1 MKTFKEFIQESRSY
15 IDWDKNYGKTFK
27 LVHTPEGRQSSGN
40 WSPDLVSVVTP
51 ENGDA
56 WTEWQEVDRDTLSNW
71 KDNWDQIQKSLGDHK
86 YNQIIRSQ
94 SKINESILVEL
105 FQTLP
110 DIDTKSNWEVLDI
123 DDYDP
128 DGGIKAYEVKYY
140 VEIPLKT
147 GQKVIYEFAASIG
160 AKKPYREL
168 SKNEIAMLSKIHI
181 NHLPAAEVSF
191 KTLNHPKHGDSIS
204 MVGDAD
210 VPKVINHA
218 MAFIRDLINIFK
230 LNLVSFSASSKKLV
244 GDEEDSDTSDQHLYS
259 DSREKVYERLVQR
272 FAGQMGFR
280 YEKKNIGTAFPGS
293 AARASTDFI
302 LIRN

>member
-1 MKTFKEFIQESRSY
+1 MKTFKEFY
-15 IDWDKNYGKTFK
+15 LT
-27 LVHTPEGRQSSGN
+27 
-40 WSPDLVSVVTP
+40 
-51 ENGDA
+51 
-56 WTEWQEVDRDTLSNW
+56 
-71 KDNWDQIQKSLGDHK
+71 
-86 YNQIIRSQ
+86 
-94 SKINESILVEL
+94 EL

-110 DIDTKSNWEVLDI
+110 DIDTKPNWEVLDI

-191 KTLNHPKHGDSIS
+191 KTLNHPKHGDSIA

-210 VPKVINHA
+210 VPQVINHA
-218 MAFIRDLINIFK
+218 IAFIRDLINHFK
-230 LNLVSFSASSKKLV
+230 LNLVSFSASSKKLY
-244 GDEEDSDTSDQHLYS
+244 GGEEYDDSEHSNLYS
-259 DSREKVYERLVQR
+259 DSREKVYERLIKR
-272 FAGQMGFR
+272 FASQMGFR
-280 YEKKNIGTAFPGS
+280 YEKKNIGTVIPGS
-293 AARASTDFI
+293 TVRASTDFI
-302 LIRN
+302 LIRNNK